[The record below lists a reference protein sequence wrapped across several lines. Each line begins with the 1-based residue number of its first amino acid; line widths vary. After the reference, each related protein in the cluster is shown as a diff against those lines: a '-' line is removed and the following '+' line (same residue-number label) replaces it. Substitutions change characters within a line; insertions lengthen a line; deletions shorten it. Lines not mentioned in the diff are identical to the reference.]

1 MSPPLCIYLKC
12 RDLWPRQS
20 RGRLAH
26 ARKSDPLASTSLDYW
41 VDQQSFI
48 DDVIPLLER
57 SEVFDA
63 GGERIL
69 RERYGLPSL

>member
-1 MSPPLCIYLKC
+1 MALP
-12 RDLWPRQS
+12 
-20 RGRLAH
+20 
-26 ARKSDPLASTSLDYW
+26 KSDPLASTSLDYW

-48 DDVIPLLER
+48 DDVMPLLER
-57 SEVFDA
+57 SEAFDA